1 MKKTVLITGSAKGIG
16 KACIEKFASKGYN
29 VVINYLTSE
38 KQAKELKNTVE
49 NLYRI
54 KALCIKAD
62 ISKEDEVKNM
72 IAEVINTFGKIDVL
86 INNANYEQDNNYLEK
101 TKEEFLRVLEVNV
114 VGTFL
119 VTKYASKHMDNGT
132 VINVSSLDA
141 TETYRE
147 LSMDYCAS
155 KAGINSLAQTFS
167 LALPNLNFISI
178 MLPWVK
184 TESVEEMFEEY
195 LENELK
201 KAAQE
206 RLVETEEVAE
216 KIYSLVDDR
225 RVKSGDVIKF
235 KYFNKKGGIN
245 EAR

>member
-38 KQAKELKNTVE
+38 KQAKELKYTVE
-49 NLYRI
+49 NLYGI

-62 ISKEDEVKNM
+62 ISKEAEVKNM

-119 VTKYASKHMDNGT
+119 VTKYASKYMNKGT
-132 VINVSSLDA
+132 VINISSLDA
-141 TETYRE
+141 TDTYRE

-155 KAGINSLAQTFS
+155 KAGINSLTQTFS
-167 LALPNLNFISI
+167 LALPNIKFISI

-184 TESVEEMFEEY
+184 TESVEEMFSEY

-201 KAAQE
+201 RIGQE
-206 RLVETEEVAE
+206 RLVETDEVVE
-216 KIYSLVDDR
+216 SIYELLDDKK
-225 RVKSGDVIKF
+225 VKSGDVIKF

>member
-16 KACIEKFASKGYN
+16 KSCIEKFASKGYN
-29 VVINYLTSE
+29 VVINYLNSD
-38 KQAKELKNTVE
+38 KEALKLKNTVE
-49 NLYRI
+49 NLYGV

-62 ISKEDEVKNM
+62 ISDEDEVKNM
-72 IAEVINTFGKIDVL
+72 IDEVINIFGKIDVL

-141 TETYRE
+141 TDTYRE

-155 KAGINSLAQTFS
+155 KAGINSLTQTFS
-167 LALPNLNFISI
+167 LALSNIKFISI

-184 TESVEEMFEEY
+184 TESVDEMYSEY
-195 LENELK
+195 LEEELK
-201 KAAQE
+201 RVGQE
-206 RLVETEEVAE
+206 RLIEPEEVAE
-216 KIYSLVDDR
+216 KVYSLVEDN
-225 RVKSGDVIKF
+225 VIKTGSII
-235 KYFNKKGGIN
+235 KYEIQ
-245 EAR
+245 

>member
-1 MKKTVLITGSAKGIG
+1 MKKSVLITGSAKGIG
-16 KACIEKFASKGYN
+16 KACIEKFASEGYN

-38 KQAKELKNTVE
+38 KEALELKNTVE
-49 NLYRI
+49 NLYGV

-62 ISKEDEVKNM
+62 ISNEYEVKNM
-72 IAEVINTFGKIDVL
+72 IAEVINVFGNIDVL

-119 VTKYASKHMDNGT
+119 VTKYASKYMNDGT
-132 VINVSSLDA
+132 VINISSLDA
-141 TETYRE
+141 TDTYRE

-155 KAGINSLAQTFS
+155 KAGINSLTQTFS
-167 LALPNLNFISI
+167 LALSNIKFISI

-184 TESVEEMFEEY
+184 TESVEEMFSEY

-201 KAAQE
+201 KTGQK
-206 RLVETEEVAE
+206 RLVETKEVAK
-216 KIYSLVDDR
+216 KIYSLVEDTLI
-225 RVKSGDVIKF
+225 KSGDIIKF
-235 KYFNKKGGIN
+235 
-245 EAR
+245 

>member
-1 MKKTVLITGSAKGIG
+1 MNKTVLIAGSAKGIG
-16 KACIEKFASKGYN
+16 KAGIEKFASKGYN

-38 KQAKELKNTVE
+38 KKALELKNTVE
-49 NLYRI
+49 NLYGI

-62 ISKEDEVKNM
+62 ISNEAEVKRM
-72 IAEVINTFGKIDVL
+72 IAEIISVFGKIDVL
-86 INNANYEQDNNYLEK
+86 VNNANYEQDNNYLEK

-119 VTKYASKHMDNGT
+119 VIKYASKYMDKGT
-132 VINVSSLDA
+132 VINISSLDA

-167 LALPNLNFISI
+167 LALPNIKFISV

-184 TESVEEMFEEY
+184 TESVEEMFDEY
-195 LENELK
+195 LESELN
-201 KAAQE
+201 KAGQE
-206 RLVETEEVAE
+206 RLIEPEEAAKRIYELVENKT
-216 KIYSLVDDR
+216 I
-225 RVKSGDVIKF
+225 KSGSIIKF
-235 KYFNKKGGIN
+235 
-245 EAR
+245 

>member
-1 MKKTVLITGSAKGIG
+1 MNKTVLITGSAKGIG
-16 KACIEKFASKGYN
+16 KACIEKFAREGYN

-38 KQAKELKNTVE
+38 KEAVELKNVVGK
-49 NLYRI
+49 LYGI

-62 ISKEDEVKNM
+62 ISNEDEVKNM
-72 IAEVINTFGKIDVL
+72 IAEIISVFGKIDVL
-86 INNANYEQDNNYLEK
+86 VNNANYEQDNHYTEK

-119 VTKYASKHMDNGT
+119 VTKYASKYMDNGT

-195 LENELK
+195 LEKELK
-201 KAAQE
+201 KVGQE

-225 RVKSGDVIKF
+225 TVKSGDIIKF
-235 KYFNKKGGIN
+235 KYFNKKRRN
-245 EAR
+245 R

>member
-16 KACIEKFASKGYN
+16 KACIEKFASEGYN

-38 KQAKELKNTVE
+38 KQAIELKNAVE
-49 NLYRI
+49 NLYGV

-62 ISKEDEVKNM
+62 ISNEDEVKNM
-72 IAEVINTFGKIDVL
+72 ISKVINVFGKIDVL

-119 VTKYASKHMDNGT
+119 VTKYASKYMNKGT
-132 VINVSSLDA
+132 VINISSLDA
-141 TETYRE
+141 VETYRE

-155 KAGINSLAQTFS
+155 KAGINSLTQTFS
-167 LALPNLNFISI
+167 LALPNIKFISI

-184 TESVEEMFEEY
+184 TESVDEMYSEY
-195 LENELK
+195 LEEELK
-201 KAAQE
+201 RVGQE
-206 RLVETEEVAE
+206 RLIEPEEVAE
-216 KIYSLVDDR
+216 KICGLLDDISI
-225 RVKSGDVIKF
+225 KSGDIIKC
-235 KYFNKKGGIN
+235 KIQ
-245 EAR
+245 

>member
-16 KACIEKFASKGYN
+16 KACIEKFAREGYN

-38 KQAKELKNTVE
+38 KEAVELKNVVE
-49 NLYRI
+49 NLYGVD
-54 KALCIKAD
+54 ALYIKAD
-62 ISKEDEVKNM
+62 ISNEAEVKNM
-72 IAEVINTFGKIDVL
+72 ITEIISVFGKIDVL
-86 INNANYEQDNNYLEK
+86 VNNANYEQDNHYTEK

-119 VTKYASKHMDNGT
+119 VTKYASKYMDNGI

-167 LALPNLNFISI
+167 LALPNIKFISV

-184 TESVEEMFEEY
+184 TESVEEMFDEY

-201 KAAQE
+201 RTGQE
-206 RLVETEEVAE
+206 RLVEMDEVAE
-216 KIYSLVDDR
+216 SIFELLDDKK
-225 RVKSGDVIKF
+225 VKSGDIIKF
-235 KYFNKKGGIN
+235 NYFNK
-245 EAR
+245 

>member
-141 TETYRE
+141 TDTYRE